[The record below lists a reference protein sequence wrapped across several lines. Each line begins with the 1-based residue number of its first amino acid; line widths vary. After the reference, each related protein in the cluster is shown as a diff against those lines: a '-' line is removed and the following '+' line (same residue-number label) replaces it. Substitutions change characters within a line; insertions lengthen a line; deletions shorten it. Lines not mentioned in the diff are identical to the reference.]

1 MLEMGDGMQKVMIR
15 FFNKELGYEAAK
27 FLKNLGYQVSTI
39 GKTYWIDEYPIISCL
54 ILEVDYE

>member
-1 MLEMGDGMQKVMIR
+1 MQKVMIR

-39 GKTYWIDEYPIISCL
+39 GKTYWVDEYPIISCL